1 MLKEIGLIGLGVM
14 GKNIAL
20 NLSDN
25 GVIIKAFNNS
35 ENKLNDIKKEFKNDF
50 IPFDNLEQFVE
61 NLEDPKTILL
71 MVPSG
76 EATKE
81 VIEKLVSLLGEGGTI
96 IDGGN
101 SFYLDSIENGE
112 YLKKNSIN
120 FIGMGVSGGEDGAR
134 NGPALM
140 VGSETSIETSL
151 FDTLKNIAA
160 KAEVECLG
168 IYQGP
173 GTGHFIK
180 MVHNGIEYSEMQSIA
195 EMYLILK
202 KLNKTNKEISSFFSS
217 QSENNNS
224 SYLIEITSKIL
235 QKKDGDEFVI
245 DQIKPI
251 AQNKGTGRLTIQ
263 TSLDL
268 DVSIPSISAA
278 YDARLQSNNQYTTK
292 TSMESIDEDISD
304 KNLSDALYFSRVCSM
319 IQGLELITKF
329 SESENHEISIVKVL
343 ENWRGGCI
351 IRSNLLL
358 DLKKEFS
365 ENNSFYSLDNIFNNL
380 QQNRAAISKVLQI
393 TTKNNIPTPVLSA
406 SFNWFNNL
414 TSVDNPSNLIQA
426 QRDFF
431 GRHKVQKVDS
441 SEDINID
448 WD

>member
-35 ENKLNDIKKEFKNDF
+35 EKKLNDIKKEFKNDF

-76 EATKE
+76 QATKE

-151 FDTLKNIAA
+151 FNTLKNIAA

-180 MVHNGIEYSEMQSIA
+180 MVHNGIEYAEMQSIA

-202 KLNKTNKEISSFFSS
+202 KLNKTNKEISNFFSS

-278 YDARLQSNNQYTTK
+278 YDARLQSNNQYITK
-292 TSMESIDEDISD
+292 TSMESIDENISD

-329 SESENHEISIVKVL
+329 SESENHEISIIEVL

-351 IRSNLLL
+351 IRSDLLL

-393 TTKNNIPTPVLSA
+393 TTKNNISTPVLSA

-441 SEDINID
+441 SADINID

>member
-35 ENKLNDIKKEFKNDF
+35 EKKLNDIKKEFKNDF

-61 NLEDPKTILL
+61 NLENPKTILL

-76 EATKE
+76 QATKE

-180 MVHNGIEYSEMQSIA
+180 MVHNGIEYAEMQSIA

-202 KLNKTNKEISSFFSS
+202 KLNKTNKEISNFFSS

-278 YDARLQSNNQYTTK
+278 YDARLQSNNQYITK
-292 TSMESIDEDISD
+292 TSMESIDENISD

-329 SESENHEISIVKVL
+329 SESENHEISIVEVL

-351 IRSNLLL
+351 IRSDLLL

>member
-35 ENKLNDIKKEFKNDF
+35 EKKLNDIKKEFKNDF

-76 EATKE
+76 QATKE

-140 VGSETSIETSL
+140 VGSETSIEISL

-180 MVHNGIEYSEMQSIA
+180 MVHNGIEYAEMQSIA

-245 DQIKPI
+245 DQIKPV

-278 YDARLQSNNQYTTK
+278 YDARLQSNNQYITK
-292 TSMESIDEDISD
+292 TSMESIDENISD

-329 SESENHEISIVKVL
+329 SESENHEISIVEVL

-351 IRSNLLL
+351 IRSDLLL

-441 SEDINID
+441 SADINID

>member
-35 ENKLNDIKKEFKNDF
+35 EKKLNDIKKEFKNDF

-76 EATKE
+76 QATKE

-180 MVHNGIEYSEMQSIA
+180 MVHNGIEYAEMQSIA

-202 KLNKTNKEISSFFSS
+202 KLNKTNKEISNFFSS

-278 YDARLQSNNQYTTK
+278 YDARLQSNNQYITK
-292 TSMESIDEDISD
+292 TSMESIDENISD

-329 SESENHEISIVKVL
+329 SESENHEISIVEVL

-393 TTKNNIPTPVLSA
+393 TTKNNISTPVLSA

>member
-35 ENKLNDIKKEFKNDF
+35 EKKLNDIKKEFKNDF

-61 NLEDPKTILL
+61 NLENPKTILL

-76 EATKE
+76 QATKE

-140 VGSETSIETSL
+140 VGSEASIETSL
-151 FDTLKNIAA
+151 FNTLKNIAA

-180 MVHNGIEYSEMQSIA
+180 MVHNGIEYAEMQSIA

-202 KLNKTNKEISSFFSS
+202 KLNKTNKEISNFFSS

-245 DQIKPI
+245 DQIKPV

-278 YDARLQSNNQYTTK
+278 YDARLQSNNQYITK

-329 SESENHEISIVKVL
+329 SESENHEISIVEVL

-351 IRSNLLL
+351 IRSDLLL

-393 TTKNNIPTPVLSA
+393 TTKNNISTPVLSA

-441 SEDINID
+441 SADINID

>member
-25 GVIIKAFNNS
+25 GVTIKAFNNS
-35 ENKLNDIKKEFKNDF
+35 EKKLNNIKKEFKNDF

-61 NLEDPKTILL
+61 NLENPKTILL

-76 EATKE
+76 QATKE

-140 VGSETSIETSL
+140 VGSETSIEISL

-180 MVHNGIEYSEMQSIA
+180 MVHNGIEYAEMQSIA

-245 DQIKPI
+245 DQIKPV

-278 YDARLQSNNQYTTK
+278 YDARLQSNNQYITK
-292 TSMESIDEDISD
+292 ASMESIDEDISD

-329 SESENHEISIVKVL
+329 SESENHEISIVEVL

-365 ENNSFYSLDNIFNNL
+365 ENNSFYNLDNIFNNL
-380 QQNRAAISKVLQI
+380 QQNRTAISKVLQI
-393 TTKNNIPTPVLSA
+393 TTKNNISTPVLSA

-441 SEDINID
+441 SADINID

>member
-35 ENKLNDIKKEFKNDF
+35 EKKLNDIKKEFKNDF

-76 EATKE
+76 QATKE

-180 MVHNGIEYSEMQSIA
+180 MVHNGIEYAEMQSIA

-202 KLNKTNKEISSFFSS
+202 KLNKTNKEISNFFSS

-278 YDARLQSNNQYTTK
+278 YDARLQSNNQYITK
-292 TSMESIDEDISD
+292 TSMESIDENISD

-329 SESENHEISIVKVL
+329 SESENHEISIVEVL

-351 IRSNLLL
+351 IRSDLLL

-393 TTKNNIPTPVLSA
+393 TTKNNISTPVLSA

-414 TSVDNPSNLIQA
+414 TSIDNPSNLIQA

-431 GRHKVQKVDS
+431 GRHKVQLVDS
-441 SEDINID
+441 SIDINID

>member
-35 ENKLNDIKKEFKNDF
+35 EKKLNDIKKEFKNDF

-81 VIEKLVSLLGEGGTI
+81 VIEKLGSLLGEGGTI

-140 VGSETSIETSL
+140 VGSETSIEKSL

-180 MVHNGIEYSEMQSIA
+180 MVHNGIEYAEMQSIA

-202 KLNKTNKEISSFFSS
+202 KLNKSNKEISSFFSS

-278 YDARLQSNNQYTTK
+278 YDARLQSNNQYITK
-292 TSMESIDEDISD
+292 TNMESIDEDISD

-329 SESENHEISIVKVL
+329 SESENHEISIVEVL

-365 ENNSFYSLDNIFNNL
+365 ENNSFYSSDNIFNNL

-393 TTKNNIPTPVLSA
+393 TTKNNISTPVLSA

-441 SEDINID
+441 SADINID

>member
-35 ENKLNDIKKEFKNDF
+35 EKKLNDIKKEFKNDF

-180 MVHNGIEYSEMQSIA
+180 MVHNGIEYAEMQSIA

-202 KLNKTNKEISSFFSS
+202 KLNKTNKEISNFFSS

-329 SESENHEISIVKVL
+329 SESENHEISIVEVL

-351 IRSNLLL
+351 IRSDLLL

-393 TTKNNIPTPVLSA
+393 TTKNNISTPVLSA

-441 SEDINID
+441 SADINID

>member
-35 ENKLNDIKKEFKNDF
+35 EKKLNDIKKEFKNDF

-61 NLEDPKTILL
+61 NLENPKTILL

-76 EATKE
+76 QATKE

-140 VGSETSIETSL
+140 VGSEASIETSL
-151 FDTLKNIAA
+151 FNTLKNIAA

-180 MVHNGIEYSEMQSIA
+180 MVHNGIEYAEMQSIA

-202 KLNKTNKEISSFFSS
+202 KLNKTNKEISNFFSS

-245 DQIKPI
+245 DQIKPV

-278 YDARLQSNNQYTTK
+278 YDARLQSNNQYITK
-292 TSMESIDEDISD
+292 TSMESIDENISD

-329 SESENHEISIVKVL
+329 SESENHEISIVEVL
-343 ENWRGGCI
+343 ENWLGGCI

-358 DLKKEFS
+358 DLKKEFL

-393 TTKNNIPTPVLSA
+393 TTKNNISTPVFSA

-441 SEDINID
+441 SADINID

>member
-35 ENKLNDIKKEFKNDF
+35 EKKLNDIKKEFKNDF

-76 EATKE
+76 QATKE

-140 VGSETSIETSL
+140 VGSETSIEISL

-180 MVHNGIEYSEMQSIA
+180 MVHNGIEYAEMQSIA

-245 DQIKPI
+245 DQIKPV

-278 YDARLQSNNQYTTK
+278 YDARLQSNNQYITK

-329 SESENHEISIVKVL
+329 SESENHEISIVEVL
-343 ENWRGGCI
+343 ENWLGGCI

>member
-35 ENKLNDIKKEFKNDF
+35 EKKLNDIKKEFKNDF

-76 EATKE
+76 QATKE

-180 MVHNGIEYSEMQSIA
+180 MVHNGIEYAEMQSIA

-278 YDARLQSNNQYTTK
+278 YDARLQSNNQYITK
-292 TSMESIDEDISD
+292 TSMESIDENISD

-329 SESENHEISIVKVL
+329 SESENHEISIVEVL

>member
-35 ENKLNDIKKEFKNDF
+35 EKKLNDIKKEFKNDF

-76 EATKE
+76 QATKE

-180 MVHNGIEYSEMQSIA
+180 MVHNGIEYAEMQSIA

-245 DQIKPI
+245 DQIKPV

-278 YDARLQSNNQYTTK
+278 YDARLQSNNQYITK
-292 TSMESIDEDISD
+292 TSMESIDENISD

-329 SESENHEISIVKVL
+329 SESENHEISIVEVL

-351 IRSNLLL
+351 IRSDLLL

-393 TTKNNIPTPVLSA
+393 TTKNNISTPVLSA

-441 SEDINID
+441 SADINID

>member
-35 ENKLNDIKKEFKNDF
+35 EKKLNDIKKEFKNDF

-61 NLEDPKTILL
+61 NLENPKTILL

-76 EATKE
+76 QATKE

-140 VGSETSIETSL
+140 VGSEASIETSL
-151 FDTLKNIAA
+151 FNTLKNIAA

-168 IYQGP
+168 IYQGS

-180 MVHNGIEYSEMQSIA
+180 MVHNGIEYAEMQSIA

-202 KLNKTNKEISSFFSS
+202 KLNKTNKEISNFFSS

-278 YDARLQSNNQYTTK
+278 YDARLQSNNQYITK
-292 TSMESIDEDISD
+292 TSMESIDENISD

-329 SESENHEISIVKVL
+329 SESENHEISIVEVL

-351 IRSNLLL
+351 IRSDLLL

-393 TTKNNIPTPVLSA
+393 TTKNNISTPVLSA

-441 SEDINID
+441 SADINID

>member
-35 ENKLNDIKKEFKNDF
+35 EKKLNDIKKEFKNDF

-61 NLEDPKTILL
+61 NLENPKTILL

-76 EATKE
+76 QATKE

-180 MVHNGIEYSEMQSIA
+180 MVHNGIEYAEMQSIA

-202 KLNKTNKEISSFFSS
+202 KLNKTNKEISNFFSS

-329 SESENHEISIVKVL
+329 SESENHEISIVEVL

-393 TTKNNIPTPVLSA
+393 TTKNNISTPVLSA

>member
-35 ENKLNDIKKEFKNDF
+35 EKKLNDIKKEFKNDF

-76 EATKE
+76 QATKE

-180 MVHNGIEYSEMQSIA
+180 MVHNGIEYAEMQSIA

-245 DQIKPI
+245 DQIKPV

-278 YDARLQSNNQYTTK
+278 YDARLQSNNQYITK

-329 SESENHEISIVKVL
+329 SESENHEISIVEVL

-365 ENNSFYSLDNIFNNL
+365 ENNSFYRLDNIFNNL
-380 QQNRAAISKVLQI
+380 QQNRAAINKVLQI

-441 SEDINID
+441 SADINID

>member
-35 ENKLNDIKKEFKNDF
+35 EKKLNDIKKEFKNDF

-61 NLEDPKTILL
+61 NLENPKTILL

-76 EATKE
+76 QATKE

-180 MVHNGIEYSEMQSIA
+180 MVHNGIEYAEMQSIA

-202 KLNKTNKEISSFFSS
+202 KLNKTNKEISNFFSS

-278 YDARLQSNNQYTTK
+278 YDARLQSNNQYITK
-292 TSMESIDEDISD
+292 TSMESIDENISD

-329 SESENHEISIVKVL
+329 SESENHETSIVEVL

-393 TTKNNIPTPVLSA
+393 TTKNNISTPVLSA

-441 SEDINID
+441 SADINID

>member
-35 ENKLNDIKKEFKNDF
+35 EKKLNDIKKEFKNDF

-61 NLEDPKTILL
+61 NLENPKTILL

-76 EATKE
+76 QATKE

-101 SFYLDSIENGE
+101 TFYLDSIENGE

-140 VGSETSIETSL
+140 VGSEASIETSL
-151 FDTLKNIAA
+151 FNTLKNIAA

-180 MVHNGIEYSEMQSIA
+180 MVHNGIEYAEMQSIA

-278 YDARLQSNNQYTTK
+278 YDARLQSNNQYITK
-292 TSMESIDEDISD
+292 TSMESIDENISD

-329 SESENHEISIVKVL
+329 SESENHEISIVEVL

-351 IRSNLLL
+351 IRSDLLL

-393 TTKNNIPTPVLSA
+393 TTKNNISTPVLSA

-441 SEDINID
+441 SADINID

>member
-35 ENKLNDIKKEFKNDF
+35 EKKLNDIKKEFKNDF

-61 NLEDPKTILL
+61 NLENPKTILL

-76 EATKE
+76 QATKE

-140 VGSETSIETSL
+140 VGSEASIETSL
-151 FDTLKNIAA
+151 FNTLKNIAA

-180 MVHNGIEYSEMQSIA
+180 MVHNGIEYAEMQSIA

-202 KLNKTNKEISSFFSS
+202 KLNKTNKEISNFFSS

-278 YDARLQSNNQYTTK
+278 YDARLQSNNQYITK
-292 TSMESIDEDISD
+292 TSMESIDENISD

-329 SESENHEISIVKVL
+329 SESENHEISIVEVL

-351 IRSNLLL
+351 IRSDLLL

-365 ENNSFYSLDNIFNNL
+365 ENNSFYSLDNIFNKL

-393 TTKNNIPTPVLSA
+393 TTKNNISTPVLSA

>member
-35 ENKLNDIKKEFKNDF
+35 EKKLNDIKKEFKNDF

-61 NLEDPKTILL
+61 NLENPKTILL

-76 EATKE
+76 QATKE

-180 MVHNGIEYSEMQSIA
+180 MVHNGIEYAEMQSIA

-245 DQIKPI
+245 DQIKPV

-278 YDARLQSNNQYTTK
+278 YDARLQSNNQYITK
-292 TSMESIDEDISD
+292 TSMESIDENISD

-329 SESENHEISIVKVL
+329 SESENHEISIVEVL

-351 IRSNLLL
+351 IRSDLLL

-393 TTKNNIPTPVLSA
+393 TTKNNISTPVLSA

-441 SEDINID
+441 SADINID

>member
-329 SESENHEISIVKVL
+329 SESENHEISIVEVL

-365 ENNSFYSLDNIFNNL
+365 ENNIFYSLDNIFNNL

>member
-25 GVIIKAFNNS
+25 GVTIKAFNNS
-35 ENKLNDIKKEFKNDF
+35 EKKLNNIKKEFKNDF

-76 EATKE
+76 QATKE

-112 YLKKNSIN
+112 YLKNNSIN

-160 KAEVECLG
+160 KAEGECLG

-180 MVHNGIEYSEMQSIA
+180 MVHNGIEYAEMQSIA

-235 QKKDGDEFVI
+235 QKKDGDQFVI
-245 DQIKPI
+245 DQIKPV

-292 TSMESIDEDISD
+292 TSTESIDEDISD
-304 KNLSDALYFSRVCSM
+304 KNLSDALYFSRVSSM

-365 ENNSFYSLDNIFNNL
+365 ENNSFYKLDNIFNNL
-380 QQNRAAISKVLQI
+380 QKNRAAINKVLQI

-441 SEDINID
+441 SADINID

>member
-35 ENKLNDIKKEFKNDF
+35 EKKLNDIKKEFKNDF

-76 EATKE
+76 QATKE

-180 MVHNGIEYSEMQSIA
+180 MVHNGIEYAEMQSIA

-202 KLNKTNKEISSFFSS
+202 KLNKTNKEISNFFSS

-329 SESENHEISIVKVL
+329 SESENHEISIVEVL

-351 IRSNLLL
+351 IRSDLLL

-393 TTKNNIPTPVLSA
+393 TTKNNISTPVLSA

>member
-35 ENKLNDIKKEFKNDF
+35 EKKLNDIKKEFKNDF

-81 VIEKLVSLLGEGGTI
+81 VIEKLGSLLGEGGTI

-180 MVHNGIEYSEMQSIA
+180 MVHNGIEYAEMQSIA

-202 KLNKTNKEISSFFSS
+202 KLNKSNKEISSFFSS

-278 YDARLQSNNQYTTK
+278 YDARLQSNNQYITK

-329 SESENHEISIVKVL
+329 SESENHEISIVEVL

-441 SEDINID
+441 SADINID

>member
-35 ENKLNDIKKEFKNDF
+35 EKKLNDIKKEFKNDF

-81 VIEKLVSLLGEGGTI
+81 VIEKLGSLLGEGGTI

-180 MVHNGIEYSEMQSIA
+180 MVHNGIEYAEMQSIA

-202 KLNKTNKEISSFFSS
+202 KLNKSNKEISSFFSS

-268 DVSIPSISAA
+268 NVSIPSISAA
-278 YDARLQSNNQYTTK
+278 YDARLQSNNQYITK

-329 SESENHEISIVKVL
+329 SESENHETSIVDVL

-365 ENNSFYSLDNIFNNL
+365 ENNNFYSLDNIFNNL

-393 TTKNNIPTPVLSA
+393 TTKNNISTPVLSA

-431 GRHKVQKVDS
+431 GRHKIQKVDS
-441 SEDINID
+441 SADINID

>member
-35 ENKLNDIKKEFKNDF
+35 EKKLNDIKKEFKNDF

-81 VIEKLVSLLGEGGTI
+81 VIKKLGSLLGEGGTI

-112 YLKKNSIN
+112 YLKKNFIN

-151 FDTLKNIAA
+151 FNTLKNIAA

-180 MVHNGIEYSEMQSIA
+180 MVHNGIEYAEMQSIA
-195 EMYLILK
+195 EMYLIQK

-278 YDARLQSNNQYTTK
+278 YDARLQSNNQYITK
-292 TSMESIDEDISD
+292 TSMESIDENISD

-329 SESENHEISIVKVL
+329 SESENHEISIVEVL

-351 IRSNLLL
+351 IRSDLLL

-441 SEDINID
+441 SADINID

>member
-76 EATKE
+76 QATKE

-140 VGSETSIETSL
+140 VGSEASIETSL
-151 FDTLKNIAA
+151 FNTLKNIAA

-180 MVHNGIEYSEMQSIA
+180 MVHNGIEYAEMQSIA

-202 KLNKTNKEISSFFSS
+202 KLNKTNKEISNFFSS

-278 YDARLQSNNQYTTK
+278 YDARLQSNNQYITK
-292 TSMESIDEDISD
+292 TSMESIDENISD

-329 SESENHEISIVKVL
+329 SESENHEISIVEVL

-351 IRSNLLL
+351 IRSDLLL

-441 SEDINID
+441 SADINID

>member
-35 ENKLNDIKKEFKNDF
+35 EKKLNDIKKEFKNDF

-76 EATKE
+76 QATKE

-140 VGSETSIETSL
+140 VGSEASIETSL
-151 FDTLKNIAA
+151 FNTLKNIAA

-180 MVHNGIEYSEMQSIA
+180 MVHNGIEYAEMQSIA

-202 KLNKTNKEISSFFSS
+202 KLNKTNKEISNFFSS

-278 YDARLQSNNQYTTK
+278 YDARLQSNNQYITK
-292 TSMESIDEDISD
+292 TSMESIDENISD

-329 SESENHEISIVKVL
+329 SESENHEISIVEVL

-351 IRSNLLL
+351 IRSDLLL

>member
-35 ENKLNDIKKEFKNDF
+35 EKKLNDIKKEFKNDF

-76 EATKE
+76 QATKE

-180 MVHNGIEYSEMQSIA
+180 MVHNGIEYAEMQSIA

-278 YDARLQSNNQYTTK
+278 YDARLQSNNQYITK
-292 TSMESIDEDISD
+292 TSMESIDENISD

-329 SESENHEISIVKVL
+329 SETENHEISIVEVL

-351 IRSNLLL
+351 IRSDLLL

-393 TTKNNIPTPVLSA
+393 TTKNNISTPVLSA

-441 SEDINID
+441 SADINID

>member
-35 ENKLNDIKKEFKNDF
+35 EKKLNDIKKEFKNDF

-61 NLEDPKTILL
+61 NLENPKTILL

-76 EATKE
+76 QATKE

-180 MVHNGIEYSEMQSIA
+180 MVHNGIEYAEMQSIA

-202 KLNKTNKEISSFFSS
+202 KLNKSNKEISSFFSS

-245 DQIKPI
+245 DQIKPV

-278 YDARLQSNNQYTTK
+278 YDARLQSNNQYITK
-292 TSMESIDEDISD
+292 TSMESIDENISD

-329 SESENHEISIVKVL
+329 SESENHEISIVEVL

-393 TTKNNIPTPVLSA
+393 TTKNNISTPVLSA

>member
-35 ENKLNDIKKEFKNDF
+35 EKKLNDIKKEFNNDF

-76 EATKE
+76 QATKE
-81 VIEKLVSLLGEGGTI
+81 GIEKLVSLLGEGGTI

-180 MVHNGIEYSEMQSIA
+180 MVHNGIEYAEMQSIA

-245 DQIKPI
+245 DQIKPV

-278 YDARLQSNNQYTTK
+278 YDARLQSNNQYITK
-292 TSMESIDEDISD
+292 ASMESIDEDISD

-329 SESENHEISIVKVL
+329 SESENHEISIVEVL

-365 ENNSFYSLDNIFNNL
+365 ENNSFYNLDNIFNNL
-380 QQNRAAISKVLQI
+380 QQNRTAISKVLQI
-393 TTKNNIPTPVLSA
+393 TTKNNISTPVLSA

-441 SEDINID
+441 SADINID

>member
-35 ENKLNDIKKEFKNDF
+35 EKKLNDIKKEFKNDF

-61 NLEDPKTILL
+61 NLENPKTILL

-76 EATKE
+76 QATKE

-140 VGSETSIETSL
+140 VGSEASIETSL
-151 FDTLKNIAA
+151 FNTLKNIAA

-180 MVHNGIEYSEMQSIA
+180 MVHNGIEYAEMQSIA

-202 KLNKTNKEISSFFSS
+202 KLNKTNKEISNFFSS

-245 DQIKPI
+245 DQIKPV

-278 YDARLQSNNQYTTK
+278 YDARLQSNNQYITK
-292 TSMESIDEDISD
+292 TSMESIDENISD

-329 SESENHEISIVKVL
+329 SESENHEISIVEVL

-351 IRSNLLL
+351 IRSDLLL

-441 SEDINID
+441 SADINID

>member
-35 ENKLNDIKKEFKNDF
+35 EKKLNDIKKEFKNDF

-61 NLEDPKTILL
+61 NLENPKTILL

-76 EATKE
+76 QATKE

-180 MVHNGIEYSEMQSIA
+180 MVHNGIEYAEMQSIA

-245 DQIKPI
+245 DQIKPV

-278 YDARLQSNNQYTTK
+278 YDARLQSNNQYITK

-329 SESENHEISIVKVL
+329 SESENHEISIVEVL

-351 IRSNLLL
+351 IRSDLLL

-441 SEDINID
+441 SADINID

>member
-35 ENKLNDIKKEFKNDF
+35 EKKLNDIKKEFKNDF

-81 VIEKLVSLLGEGGTI
+81 VIEKLGSLLGEGGTI

-180 MVHNGIEYSEMQSIA
+180 MVHNGIEYAEMQSIA
-195 EMYLILK
+195 EMYLIQK
-202 KLNKTNKEISSFFSS
+202 KLNKSNKEISSFFSS

-278 YDARLQSNNQYTTK
+278 YDARLQSNNQYITK

-329 SESENHEISIVKVL
+329 SESENHETSIVEVL

-365 ENNSFYSLDNIFNNL
+365 ENNNFYSLDNIFNNL

-393 TTKNNIPTPVLSA
+393 TTKNNISTPVLSA

-414 TSVDNPSNLIQA
+414 TSDDNPSNLIQA

-441 SEDINID
+441 SADINID

>member
-35 ENKLNDIKKEFKNDF
+35 EKKLNDIKKEFKNDF

-61 NLEDPKTILL
+61 NLENPKTILL

-76 EATKE
+76 QATKE
-81 VIEKLVSLLGEGGTI
+81 VIEKLGSLLGEGGTI

-140 VGSETSIETSL
+140 VGSETSIEKSL

-180 MVHNGIEYSEMQSIA
+180 MVHNGIEYAEMQSIA

-202 KLNKTNKEISSFFSS
+202 KLNKTNKEISNFFSS

-235 QKKDGDEFVI
+235 QKKDGDQFVI
-245 DQIKPI
+245 DQIKPV

-278 YDARLQSNNQYTTK
+278 YDARLQSNNQYITK
-292 TSMESIDEDISD
+292 TSMESIEEDISD

-329 SESENHEISIVKVL
+329 SESENHEISIVEVL

-351 IRSNLLL
+351 IRSDLLL

-393 TTKNNIPTPVLSA
+393 TTKNNISTPVLSA

-441 SEDINID
+441 SADINID